1 MTTPDRSEFLAANRA
16 NWDARARVH
25 AKSAFYDIERY
36 VDDPSAISDTVS
48 WDRQVLGDVTG
59 LRLLHLQCHIGTD
72 TISWGRLGASVTG
85 LDFSEESIRVATDLA
100 RRAGSPARF
109 VCAEVTTADRA
120 LRRRFDVVYAS
131 VGVLCWIPSFE
142 DWARAA
148 VGCLRPGGR
157 FYLRDGH
164 AVQDTIDYRR
174 TDGEVV
180 CVGDYFGGA
189 APYRDEDGYTYTGDD
204 TPLAA
209 PLNYQWTHPLSTIVN
224 TLIANGL
231 RIDRLDEMDWLD
243 SQNLSWM
250 VQGPDGHWRFPEDR
264 PRLPLSFSIL
274 ATKTA

>member
-148 VGCLRPGGR
+148 VSLVKPGGR
-157 FYLRDGH
+157 FYLRDGN
-164 AVQDTIDYRR
+164 AIQDAIDYRR
-174 TDGEVV
+174 TDGQVV
-180 CVGDYFGGA
+180 CVGDYFGDA
-189 APYRDEDGYTYTGDD
+189 APYKSEHAYTYTGDD
-204 TPLAA
+204 IELTSR
-209 PLNYQWTHPLSTIVN
+209 LNYQWTHPLSKIVQ
-224 TLIANGL
+224 TLIDLGM
-231 RIDRLDEMDWLD
+231 RIDALDEMDWVE
-243 SQNLSWM
+243 SQNFSWM
-250 VQGPDGHWRFPEDR
+250 VKCDDGRWRFPDGY
-264 PRLPLSFSIL
+264 PRLPLSFSVL
-274 ATKTA
+274 ATKP